1 MVTHRSRVWTCTAA
15 AAAAI
20 STAATTAARTTP
32 AAVQPVGQLGEPA
45 HSSTGAECPIK
56 GDNSIR
62 EEDSRAGR
70 VPRVSGAARMNIS
83 PLSAEQLHAPQHHSI
98 ASTRHSLTQEHMPRS
113 TAPPLQRG
121 QRTTVMDIPRL
132 HPATDH
138 PHRKPATDLHHRKPA
153 MNLPR
158 QCHDRLDLTDHL
170 LRRPDL
176 SPTGASHPANP
187 RLCRHNMCHQAS
199 FRVRI

>member
-1 MVTHRSRVWTCTAA
+1 SSNNSSENHANSSPTRGPAGR
-15 AAAAI
+15 
-20 STAATTAARTTP
+20 ARP
-32 AAVQPVGQLGEPA
+32 LN
-45 HSSTGAECPIK
+45 SSTGAECPIK
-56 GDNSIR
+56 GDNSFR
-62 EEDSRAGR
+62 GEDSRAGR

-83 PLSAEQLHAPQHHSI
+83 PLSAGQLHALQHHSI
-98 ASTRHSLTQEHMPRS
+98 GS
-113 TAPPLQRG
+113 TAHPLQRG

-138 PHRKPATDLHHRKPA
+138 PLHKQAMDLHHRKPA